1 MKFLN
6 SIRVAVKL
14 PVVMVTL
21 SLMALVVTTV
31 LSYMHARNSLAEEAE
46 IRLLTIAKARA
57 GALETLV
64 MGVERD
70 LDLQA
75 RNPLLHDAFLGFRN
89 SLSLM
94 PGDPG
99 AHLVEWYRARNPHGP
114 DAYAM
119 LDAAGD
125 GSAYSRAHGTF
136 HPYFRALTERSVY
149 QDIYMI
155 DPSGTVIYSV
165 LKDRRFGQSV
175 GQSADFSGLSHAF
188 AKASETRGS
197 GLITFVDFALDRNS
211 DGALSS
217 YIGKEILDPTGRFLG
232 ILVFRLPILSVDQIL
247 QDTAGFG
254 PGGTAG
260 EAYLVAADGRL
271 RSDSRLLGSG
281 RALET
286 SVDMS
291 LLDVA
296 QAGNEGVREA
306 RSLTGIPI
314 FAAHAPMRFFDQTWM
329 VIAER
334 EQALQ
339 LASAHELLRK
349 IIANIVFLLAAICAL
364 GIIFAR
370 SVSIPLVAVGGAMR
384 KIAARDLESGIPCL
398 RRGDEIGDIAKS
410 LEVLRDELRGA
421 AKVQAENHFKSA
433 AFQGSSAAS
442 MIVDSDRIIRYINP
456 AAHRLLGDHAEA
468 FRENLPSFSPDN
480 VVGHSMDLFHGAHS
494 KAAQRLDSLTEF
506 PLSVDI
512 KVGEARFALMVNVVC
527 DPDGSR
533 IGYVVEWQDVTVER
547 MQKAVIAAIHR
558 HQCTAE
564 FSTSGVLEACNACLS
579 DCVGAGAL
587 ITGRSTFETLVVG
600 CDDTD
605 RSGAEI
611 WDMLVGGTQ
620 TYGRFRCMGA
630 DGTER
635 WLEGSISPVMDR
647 QNTALKYLL
656 MAADVTASHKSLAA
670 ADEQRKTLE
679 TEQAQVVTELSV
691 GLKYLSEG
699 NLAARLEAPFAPR
712 YDQLRCDFNGAV
724 SRLNE
729 TLCAVI
735 ENATAIRSEAREI
748 SNAADDL
755 SHRTEKQAGTL
766 EETAA
771 ALDEL
776 TASVRSAADGASR
789 ANMVVVDA
797 RENAVSSGAVVKEAV
812 SAMELIETS
821 SGKISKIINVIDD
834 IAFQTNLLALNAG
847 VEAARAGDA
856 GRGFAVVASEVRAL
870 AQRSSEAAKEI
881 GALILTSSNHVSRGV
896 DLVAQAG
903 HALEEIVEAVGGI
916 ADHVAE
922 ISGSAQ
928 QQSAGLAEIN
938 ASVNQLDQ
946 VTQQNAAMFEET
958 TAASHSLTRE
968 AQNLTDMIA
977 KFKTERRQTSRPVFE
992 AITPPGVLS
1001 HDASSAAVPEG
1012 SAKHL
1017 APFRDHS
1024 GGRNMALA
1032 CSTEVQDDNSWDEF

>member
-14 PVVMVTL
+14 PVIIVTL
-21 SLMALVVTTV
+21 SLMALVVTTA

-46 IRLLTIAKARA
+46 IRLLAIAQARA
-57 GALETLV
+57 NALETLV
-64 MGVERD
+64 IGVERD
-70 LDLQA
+70 LSIQA
-75 RNPLLHDAFLGFRN
+75 NSHLLHDAFLGFSN
-89 SLSLM
+89 GLGLI
-94 PGDPG
+94 PGDPA
-99 AHLVEWYRARNPHGP
+99 AHLVEWYRTRNPHGP

-119 LDAAGD
+119 LDVAGD
-125 GSAYSRAHGTF
+125 GGAYSRAHGTF
-136 HPYFRALTERSVY
+136 HPYFRTLTDHSVY
-149 QDIYMI
+149 QDIYLI

-165 LKDRRFGQSV
+165 LKDQRFGQTVDS
-175 GQSADFSGLSHAF
+175 SAGSSGLSSAF
-188 AKASETRGS
+188 SKASETRGS
-197 GLITFVDFALDRNS
+197 GLITYVDFAPEQNS
-211 DGALSS
+211 DGVLSS
-217 YIGKEILDPTGRFLG
+217 YIGKEILGSTGQFLG
-232 ILVFRLPILSVDQIL
+232 VLVFRLPITPVNQIL
-247 QDTAGFG
+247 QDTVGFG
-254 PGGTAG
+254 REGLAG
-260 EAYLVAADGRL
+260 EAYLVAPDGSL

-286 SVDMS
+286 SVDAS
-291 LLDVA
+291 LLDAA
-296 QAGNEGVREA
+296 QAGTEGVRESA
-306 RSLTGIPI
+306 SLTGTPI
-314 FAAHAPMRFFDQTWM
+314 FAAHAPMRFFDQTWI
-329 VIAER
+329 VVAER

-339 LASAHELLRK
+339 LASERNLLRD
-349 IIANIVFLLAAICAL
+349 IVANIVFLLAAISAL

-370 SVSIPLVAVGGAMR
+370 SISIPLVAVGGAMR
-384 KIAARDLESGIPCL
+384 KIAERDLASGIPCL

-410 LEVLRDELRGA
+410 LEMLRDKLRGA
-421 AKVQAENHFKSA
+421 AEVEAENHFKSA

-442 MIVDSDRIIRYINP
+442 MIVDSDRVIRYINP
-456 AAHRLLGDHAEA
+456 AAYRLLVDHTDA
-468 FRENLPSFSPDN
+468 FRSDLPSFNPDD
-480 VVGHSMDLFHGAHS
+480 VVGHSMDLFHGPQS
-494 KAAQRLDSLTEF
+494 KAVQKLDSTTDF

-512 KVGEARFALMVNVVC
+512 KVGEARFALMVNVVR
-527 DPDGSR
+527 DLDSSR

-547 MQKAVIAAIHR
+547 MQKAVIAAIHK

-564 FSTSGVLEACNACLS
+564 FSTSGVLEAFNACLS
-579 DCVGAGAL
+579 DAVGAGIL
-587 ITGRSTFETLVVG
+587 ISGQSTFETLVVA

-620 TYGRFRCMGA
+620 TYGRFRCIGA
-630 DGTER
+630 DGAER

-670 ADEQRKTLE
+670 ADEQRKALE
-679 TEQAQVVTELSV
+679 TEQALVVAELSV

-699 NLAARLEAPFAPR
+699 NLAARLEVPFAPR
-712 YDQLRCDFNGAV
+712 YDQLRCNFNAAV
-724 SRLNE
+724 SRLNQ

-735 ENATAIRSEAREI
+735 ENATAIRGEAHEI

-776 TASVRSAADGASR
+776 TASVKSAAEGASR
-789 ANMVVVDA
+789 ANIVVVDA

-812 SAMELIETS
+812 SAMGLIETS

-881 GALILTSSNHVSRGV
+881 GALISTSSNHVSRGV

-968 AQNLTDMIA
+968 AQNLTDMVA
-977 KFKTERRQTSRPVFE
+977 KFKTEQVQPSRPVFE
-992 AITPPGVLS
+992 AITTPYEVS
-1001 HDASSAAVPEG
+1001 PEG
-1012 SAKHL
+1012 EAVGFSQGL
-1017 APFRDHS
+1017 VYVRDHA
-1024 GGRNMALA
+1024 GGRDKAPA
-1032 CSTEVQDDNSWDEF
+1032 GSTAVQDDNSWDEF

>member
-1 MKFLN
+1 MTFLN
-6 SIRVAVKL
+6 SIRVAIKL
-14 PVVMVTL
+14 PVIMVTL

-46 IRLLTIAKARA
+46 IRLLAIAKARA

-64 MGVERD
+64 MGVERE

-94 PGDPG
+94 PGDPT

-136 HPYFRALTERSVY
+136 HPYFRNLTERSVY
-149 QDIYMI
+149 ADIYLI
-155 DPSGTVIYSV
+155 DPDGTVIYSV
-165 LKDRRFGQSV
+165 LKDRRFGRSV
-175 GQSADFSGLSHAF
+175 AAGTEVSRLGKAF
-188 AKASETRGS
+188 TQAIETRGS
-197 GLITFVDFALDRNS
+197 GQITFVDFAAKEAGD
-211 DGALSS
+211 DAVSS
-217 YIGKEILDPTGRFLG
+217 YVGKEILDPTGRFLG
-232 ILVFRLPILSVDQIL
+232 VLVFRLPITPVDHIL

-254 PGGTAG
+254 SDGAAG
-260 EAYLVAADGRL
+260 EAYLVAPDGSL
-271 RSDSRLLGSG
+271 RSDSRLFKAG
-281 RALET
+281 RALEASVNT
-286 SVDMS
+286 S
-291 LLDVA
+291 LRAVA
-296 QAGNEGVREA
+296 DSGTEGVREA
-306 RSLTGIPI
+306 KSLTGIPI
-314 FAAHAPMRFFDQTWM
+314 FAAHAPMRFFDQTW
-329 VIAER
+329 VVVAER
-334 EQALQ
+334 EQAAQ
-339 LASAHELLRK
+339 LASAHKLLRD
-349 IIANIVFLLAAICAL
+349 IIANIVVLLAVICTL

-384 KIAARDLESGIPCL
+384 KIAEHDLESGIPCL

-421 AKVQAENHFKSA
+421 AKLEAENHFKSA

-456 AAHRLLGDHAEA
+456 AAYHLLSDHAAA

-480 VVGHSMDLFHGAHS
+480 VVGHSMDLFHGANS
-494 KAAQRLDSLTEF
+494 KAAHRLDSFTDF

-512 KVGEARFALMVNVVC
+512 TVGEARFALMVNVVC

-564 FSTSGVLEACNACLS
+564 FSTTGVLEACNSCLS
-579 DCVGAGAL
+579 DAIGAGAL
-587 ITGRSTFETLVVG
+587 IAGHSTFESLVLA

-605 RSGAEI
+605 RNGAEL
-611 WDMLVGGTQ
+611 WDELTKGTQ
-620 TYGRFRCMGA
+620 IYGRFRCLGA
-630 DGTER
+630 DGGER

-647 QNTALKYLL
+647 QNTALKFLL
-656 MAADVTASHKSLAA
+656 MAADVTASHQSLCAA
-670 ADEQRKTLE
+670 EGERKTLE
-679 TEQAQVVTELSV
+679 AEQAHVVKELSV
-691 GLKYLSEG
+691 GLKALSEG
-699 NLAARLEAPFAPR
+699 NLAARLEVPFAPR
-712 YDQLRCDFNGAV
+712 YDQLRNDFNGAV

-735 ENATAIRSEAREI
+735 ENANAIRSEAREI
-748 SNAADDL
+748 SSAADDL

-789 ANMVVVDA
+789 ANIVVVDA

-812 SAMELIETS
+812 GAMGLIETS
-821 SGKISKIINVIDD
+821 SGKIAKIINVIDD

-847 VEAARAGDA
+847 VEAARAGEA

-881 GALILTSSNHVSRGV
+881 GDLISTSSGHVSRGV

-903 HALEEIVEAVGGI
+903 QALEEIVEAVGGI

-938 ASVNQLDQ
+938 ASINQLDQ

-977 KFKTERRQTSRPVFE
+977 KFKTERRKTARPVLE
-992 AITPPGVLS
+992 AVEPNAVLTRDAERTPPQVPNMGGQGARKATAL
-1001 HDASSAAVPEG
+1001 AVPR
-1012 SAKHL
+1012 A
-1017 APFRDHS
+1017 
-1024 GGRNMALA
+1024 
-1032 CSTEVQDDNSWDEF
+1032 VQEENSWSEF